1 MRKTITSLF
10 AVALLFLGIFMLSA
24 CNTASP
30 QRTFEIAALNT
41 NMLSDF
47 GSREIK
53 RLLETEPQ
61 TLDVVNKK
69 MIPSSYQNYFK
80 FQISDL
86 QTRYNSINNIKE
98 DKDNKEL
105 LAASKDLFSY
115 VIIKETE
122 GYLPIAKMKDNNAP
136 MKDIQK
142 AINDFDIATQQ
153 EMDLK
158 FKTLTEAAKVYAGK
172 FNINVKFD
180 F

>member
-1 MRKTITSLF
+1 MRKTITSLCTG
-10 AVALLFLGIFMLSA
+10 ALLFLGIFMLSA

-30 QRTFEIAALNT
+30 QKTFEIAALNT

-53 RLLETEPQ
+53 RMLETEPQ
-61 TLDVVNKK
+61 TLDAVNKK
-69 MIPSSYQNYFK
+69 MIPSTYHNYFK

-98 DKDNKEL
+98 DKENEEL

-115 VIIKETE
+115 AITKETE
-122 GYLPIAKMKDNNAP
+122 GYLPIAKMKDENAP
-136 MKDIQK
+136 TKDIQK
-142 AINDFDIATQQ
+142 AITDFDNATQQ

-158 FKTLTEAAKVYAGK
+158 FKTLTEAAKAYAQK